1 MDHVPGVFYG
11 LSWVSE
17 MGRAWM
23 CWPLSLKSHFVCFA
37 PASGSCLRK
46 GSSGFLRV
54 RNQQNDGAVGVWP
67 LNCAL
72 TAQNSWLTTCAF
84 LFLKKHARFTFWSHC
99 KRKKKVWQYG
109 GEKLLEE
116 EENCGLK
123 VTHLILGNRNQLF
136 EGMTQD

>member
-1 MDHVPGVFYG
+1 
-11 LSWVSE
+11 
-17 MGRAWM
+17 M

-72 TAQNSWLTTCAF
+72 TAQNSWLTSCAF
-84 LFLKKHARFTFWSHC
+84 LFLKKQARFTFWSHC
-99 KRKKKVWQYG
+99 KRKKKSVAIRRRKVVRRG
-109 GEKLLEE
+109 RKLRIKSHPSHSGE
-116 EENCGLK
+116 
-123 VTHLILGNRNQLF
+123 
-136 EGMTQD
+136 